1 MLKSVE
7 PINFTTLNS
16 VNSEALKYLQ
26 ENAIKACVCK
36 CSSRG
41 VSTNH
46 TNELAVG
53 QFSDSTVSSSSSI
66 ASSAICNNEN
76 NPKNSAHRPSVE
88 FLVKCNNLAQEL
100 FDIDCFHGI
109 PTALNDVYYKLGQ
122 LNNFKKNIQNV
133 FAPSNLLLIRV
144 NLNAKTKLL
153 YNLHINR

>member
-1 MLKSVE
+1 MLKSAE

-41 VSTNH
+41 VSTDH
-46 TNELAVG
+46 TNELAVY
-53 QFSDSTVSSSSSI
+53 QFSDSTASSSS
-66 ASSAICNNEN
+66 
-76 NPKNSAHRPSVE
+76 
-88 FLVKCNNLAQEL
+88 NLAQEL

-133 FAPSNLLLIRV
+133 FAPSN
-144 NLNAKTKLL
+144 
-153 YNLHINR
+153 